1 MKKGAPARAPF
12 FFPASRRRV
21 ITRTDSMSRS
31 PRLTVRALIATSLA
45 LAGLVVALST
55 SLEAAPAPRR
65 AAPARIEPTPA
76 ALAHAMADR
85 RIVLLGEVHDNAAQ
99 HALRI
104 AALEKLVA
112 SGRRPALA
120 FEQFDRERQPDID
133 RARRERPRDPDYLIA
148 TASDDT
154 GWDWRFYRPYVTL
167 ALDHDLPIV
176 AANLSR
182 RDAMRVAVEGW
193 PAVFDAASI
202 RELGLQALPAELRRE
217 QERATAIGHCN
228 LLPPDALLP
237 RARAQIARDIVMAR
251 AIGGS
256 GARGVVLLAGN
267 GHVRRDIGV
276 PAWLPPEDRRH
287 SVSIGLLE
295 AADDA
300 SAPAPGSFDFFALTE
315 AAKRDDPCEE
325 LAKRK
330 APDAIR

>member
-1 MKKGAPARAPF
+1 
-12 FFPASRRRV
+12 
-21 ITRTDSMSRS
+21 MSRS
-31 PRLTVRALIATSLA
+31 PGFTLRALIAPSLA

-55 SLEAAPAPRR
+55 SLEAAPAPRE

-76 ALAHAMADR
+76 ALAHALADR
-85 RIVLLGEVHDNAAQ
+85 SILLLGEVHDNAAQ
-99 HALRI
+99 HALRL
-104 AALEKLVA
+104 AALKQLVA
-112 SGRRPALA
+112 SGRRPIIA

-133 RARRERPRDPDYLIA
+133 RARREHPRDPDHLIA
-148 TASDDT
+148 SAGDDT
-154 GWDWRFYRPYVTL
+154 GWDWKFYRPYVAL

-193 PAVFDAASI
+193 PVVFDAATI
-202 RELGLQALPAELRRE
+202 RKLGLEALPAELRRK
-217 QERATAIGHCN
+217 QERAIAIGHCY
-228 LLPPDALLP
+228 LLSPDALLP

-251 AIGGS
+251 AIGGA

-276 PAWLPPEDRRH
+276 PAWLAPEERRH

-300 SAPAPGSFDFFALTE
+300 SAPAPGSFDFYALTE
-315 AAKRDDPCEE
+315 AAGRDDPCEE

-330 APDAIR
+330 TPDAIR

>member
-1 MKKGAPARAPF
+1 
-12 FFPASRRRV
+12 
-21 ITRTDSMSRS
+21 MSRS
-31 PRLTVRALIATSLA
+31 ARLTLRALIASSLA

-55 SLEAAPAPRR
+55 SLEAAPAPRE

-99 HALRI
+99 HALRL
-104 AALEKLVA
+104 AALEELVA
-112 SGRRPALA
+112 SGRRPVLA
-120 FEQFDRERQPDID
+120 FEQFDRERQPAVE
-133 RARRERPRDPDYLIA
+133 RARRERPRDPDHLIA
-148 TASDDT
+148 SAGDGM
-154 GWDWRFYRPYVTL
+154 GWDWKFYRPYVAL

-193 PAVFDAASI
+193 AAVFDAATI
-202 RELGLQALPAELRRE
+202 RELGLEALPAELRRK
-217 QERATAIGHCN
+217 QEHAIAIGHCD

-251 AIGGS
+251 AIGGA

-276 PAWLPPEDRRH
+276 PAWLGAEERRH
-287 SVSIGLLE
+287 SVSLGLLE
-295 AADDA
+295 AGDDA
-300 SAPAPGSFDFFALTE
+300 SAPTPGSFDFFAETG
-315 AAKRDDPCEE
+315 AAKRDDPCKE
-325 LAKRK
+325 LANRT
-330 APDAIR
+330 APDAVR